1 MVLAILPCWMLHY
14 MNDNHQI
21 FVVLDCNSSMLPPC
35 DYNLTTCMWRWM
47 ANSQILKLKMFKF
60 FILVELVISMV
71 FGSVE
76 DERTLF
82 TLTFMKSKLTNQLT
96 TNLDLIAKMYVQN
109 FFSLQSFLVYT
120 TIIEWSEKKSCYGL
134 EL

>member
-1 MVLAILPCWMLHY
+1 
-14 MNDNHQI
+14 
-21 FVVLDCNSSMLPPC
+21 
-35 DYNLTTCMWRWM
+35 M

-82 TLTFMKSKLTNQLT
+82 TLTFMRSKLTNQLT